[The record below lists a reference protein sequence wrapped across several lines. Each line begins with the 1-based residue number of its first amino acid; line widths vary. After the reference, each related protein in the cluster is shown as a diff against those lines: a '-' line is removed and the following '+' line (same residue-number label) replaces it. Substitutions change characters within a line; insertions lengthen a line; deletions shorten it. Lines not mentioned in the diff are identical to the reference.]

1 MYSHYCTLHVC
12 SALTVFQVL
21 SEQRTWARPSE
32 QSWMAFLLPLALLVC
47 QHCLAYGQYVPR
59 RLGCAHMQH
68 LKLPSSPTQT
78 SWRNTHTHIY
88 ADCLFYVRLPYIPWF
103 QLTAADVSQL
113 AQRPNLNKGG
123 LSQVGHMSSWRLQ
136 SLFFPHRELQNSA
149 CVKFL
154 VSFSIIAH

>member
-78 SWRNTHTHIY
+78 SWRNTHTHICRLSLLRPS
-88 ADCLFYVRLPYIPWF
+88 ALHPMIPVDSSRRVTAGSETKLEQRRVKPSRSHVFLKASIPFLPPQGSSEFCL
-103 QLTAADVSQL
+103 
-113 AQRPNLNKGG
+113 
-123 LSQVGHMSSWRLQ
+123 
-136 SLFFPHRELQNSA
+136 
-149 CVKFL
+149 C
-154 VSFSIIAH
+154 